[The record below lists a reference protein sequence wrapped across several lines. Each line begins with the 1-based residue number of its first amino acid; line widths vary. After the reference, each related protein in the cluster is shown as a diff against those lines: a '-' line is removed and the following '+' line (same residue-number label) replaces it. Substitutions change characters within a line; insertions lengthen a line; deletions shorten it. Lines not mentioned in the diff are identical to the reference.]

1 MCKEQNKT
9 DIIKQAN
16 KAKEAEED
24 KGSMVA
30 QEIQP
35 HKVLILQEQGKVT
48 GLVELQMVQF
58 RSEWLGR
65 YVKAGIEG
73 KRWGYLAKL

>member
-9 DIIKQAN
+9 DITKQAN

-35 HKVLILQEQGKVT
+35 HKVLILQKQDKVA

-65 YVKAGIEG
+65 HVKAGIEG